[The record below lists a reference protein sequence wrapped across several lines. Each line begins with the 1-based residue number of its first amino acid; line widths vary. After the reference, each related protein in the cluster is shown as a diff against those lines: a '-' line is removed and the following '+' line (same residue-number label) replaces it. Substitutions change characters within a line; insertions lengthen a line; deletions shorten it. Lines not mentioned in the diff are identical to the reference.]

1 VPGIERPLLKK
12 LAVDEEGL
20 DEVGLLELLH
30 RCPIPIKPP
39 TGRRRHRSCHRCGSI
54 AATCRRHMEVDFLD
68 WYEASEVFSRGWA
81 SQAALAG
88 NTRRHKKLAGCAFAF
103 DLTFGCRVQ
112 PGSCFGHPLF

>member
-39 TGRRRHRSCHRCGSI
+39 TVVDGTAAVTAAAVLRLPVAAIWKWIFLIGTRRVRCSPGAGPAKRHSPETP
-54 AATCRRHMEVDFLD
+54 AATR
-68 WYEASEVFSRGWA
+68 
-81 SQAALAG
+81 
-88 NTRRHKKLAGCAFAF
+88 N
-103 DLTFGCRVQ
+103 
-112 PGSCFGHPLF
+112 